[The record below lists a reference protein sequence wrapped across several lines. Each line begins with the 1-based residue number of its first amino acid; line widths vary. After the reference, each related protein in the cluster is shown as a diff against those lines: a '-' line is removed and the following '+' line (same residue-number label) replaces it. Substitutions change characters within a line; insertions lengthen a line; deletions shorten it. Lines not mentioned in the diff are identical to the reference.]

1 MLKTSRIGARLTGCL
16 VIAALLGAPSGVAF
30 AAPTKQELAK
40 ARARFQQAT
49 ELEQAGNYTQ
59 ALEAFREVGQVRMTP
74 QVRYHIGF
82 CEEKLGKLLTAL
94 GGYELAMQEAAS
106 VDPSFAKEVE
116 DRIKQL
122 KARIPK
128 LTLKRGES
136 AKSGRIEIDGVSV
149 GENSLGTELPF
160 DPGPHLVEVKLGEA
174 TKFSETVSLAEGEAK
189 ELVIEFK
196 ADAPGPAVPAA
207 GADKPPEKDKA
218 PDKKAGSAL
227 PWIIGGVG
235 VAGLAAG
242 GVFFLMKNGKVSEL
256 EDACGPNND
265 QCPPDKQSTY
275 DDAKTYNTLSMIS
288 LGVGVV
294 GVGVAATLL
303 LTQKPSSPKTGYY
316 VAPAIT
322 PGGGGGVAAF
332 GRF

>member
-1 MLKTSRIGARLTGCL
+1 MAKTSRIRARVTGCL
-16 VIAALLGAPSGVAF
+16 VIAALLGAPAGPAW

-106 VDPSFAKEVE
+106 VDPSFVKEVE
-116 DRIKQL
+116 ERIVQL

-128 LTLKRGES
+128 LTVTRGKS
-136 AKSGRIEIDGVSV
+136 ATSGRIEIDGVSV
-149 GENSLGTELPF
+149 GENSLGSPMPF
-160 DPGPHLVEVKLGEA
+160 DPGPHLVEVKLGE
-174 TKFSETVSLAEGEAK
+174 TTRFSETVSLAEGDAK
-189 ELVIEFK
+189 ELVIEFP
-196 ADAPGPAVPAA
+196 AEAPAPAGAVEKPAEKDQGPA
-207 GADKPPEKDKA
+207 
-218 PDKKAGSAL
+218 KKSGGAL

-242 GVFFLMKNGKVSEL
+242 GVFFLMKQGKVSEL
-256 EDACGPNND
+256 EDACGPGGNS
-265 QCPPDKQSTY
+265 CPPEKQSTY
-275 DDAKTYNTLSMIS
+275 DDAKTYNTLSMVGV
-288 LGVGVV
+288 GVGVV
-294 GVGVAATLL
+294 GVGIAATML
-303 LTQKPSSPKTGYY
+303 LTQKSSAPKAGYY
-316 VAPAIT
+316 VAPAVG
-322 PGGGGGVAAF
+322 PGSGGVAAF

>member
-1 MLKTSRIGARLTGCL
+1 MAKSSRIRARVTGCM
-16 VIAALLGAPSGVAF
+16 VIAALLGAPSGPAW

-59 ALEAFREVGQVRMTP
+59 ALEAFRDVGQVRMTP

-116 DRIKQL
+116 ERIVQL

-128 LTLKRGES
+128 LTLKRDKS
-136 AKSGRIEIDGVSV
+136 ATSGRIEIDGVSV
-149 GENSLGTELPF
+149 GENSVGSPMPF
-160 DPGPHLVEVKLGEA
+160 DPGPHLVEVKLGET
-174 TKFSETVSLAEGEAK
+174 TKFSETVSLAEGDAK
-189 ELVIEFK
+189 ELVIEFPEQ
-196 ADAPGPAVPAA
+196 AAAPAGPV
-207 GADKPPEKDKA
+207 DKPAEKDQA
-218 PDKKAGSAL
+218 PVQKSGGAL

-235 VAGLAAG
+235 VAGLATG
-242 GVFFLMKNGKVSEL
+242 GVFFLMKQGKVSEL
-256 EDACGPNND
+256 EDACGPSGNA
-265 QCPPDKQSTY
+265 CPPEKKSTY
-275 DDAKTYNTLSMIS
+275 DDAKTYDTISMVS

-294 GVGVAATLL
+294 GVGIAATML
-303 LTQKPSSPKTGYY
+303 LTRSSSAPKAGYY
-316 VAPAIT
+316 VAPAVG
-322 PGGGGGVAAF
+322 PGGGGVAAF